1 MKRVCLKDVA
11 EAAGVSAVTASI
23 VLNSGSTRSRARVGA
38 ARQEEIR
45 RIAAEL
51 GYRASAAARILKCK
65 ELNDIGLL
73 FFENAQNIR
82 EHVGFTDLN
91 IQFTRTCREL
101 GIRCQVDW
109 FDSLHHPHELPGLLT
124 DGLVGGL
131 LIAGNPNGES
141 ERFLREQ
148 CRMPFV
154 RIEEP
159 GNTRSCST
167 LLRRCVKRSN
177 TWPRQAIAGS
187 ASSTV
192 RHAFNATGTSAGSSP
207 PRRPGSAWSPRRS
220 STTKPSRT
228 KISQSMRCWLNGGS
242 WTAENLPMR
251 FWSAAPCSARRS

>member
-23 VLNSGSTRSRARVGA
+23 VLNGGSTRSRARVGA

-109 FDSLHHPHELPGLLT
+109 VRLPAPPGRA
-124 DGLVGGL
+124 
-131 LIAGNPNGES
+131 AGAADRRAGRRAADRRES
-141 ERFLREQ
+141 ERGVGTLPARAVPHALRAD
-148 CRMPFV
+148 RGAGGILGHV
-154 RIEEP
+154 R
-159 GNTRSCST
+159 
-167 LLRRCVKRSN
+167 
-177 TWPRQAIAGS
+177 
-187 ASSTV
+187 
-192 RHAFNATGTSAGSSP
+192 
-207 PRRPGSAWSPRRS
+207 
-220 STTKPSRT
+220 
-228 KISQSMRCWLNGGS
+228 
-242 WTAENLPMR
+242 
-251 FWSAAPCSARRS
+251 PCSGAA